1 MGSSENFSQKQLAH
15 RKRRFQTW
23 SAGVWGSRR
32 KIFYNKKFVNPVVSS
47 YTYEQRHSSWMQPL
61 FPSHDICPGA
71 SEEDPE
77 DTVVLQTGGQA
88 NNRRLS
94 SIETFPTVPSCT
106 LPPLP
111 RARAGH
117 STFVTT
123 GPKQNVV
130 VCGGFDGEYTSSCL
144 VLDLE
149 NQRWNSNKIG
159 QLPQARM
166 SHSAVSE
173 PWKSVIDRGQW
184 QKKVSLTGCI
194 LSCN

>member
-1 MGSSENFSQKQLAH
+1 
-15 RKRRFQTW
+15 
-23 SAGVWGSRR
+23 
-32 KIFYNKKFVNPVVSS
+32 
-47 YTYEQRHSSWMQPL
+47 MQPL

-94 SIETFPTVPSCT
+94 SIETFPIVPSCT

-166 SHSAVSE
+166 SHSAVSINTVGTYLIGGTKNNNKRTIDFLPERTTEWTTGPSMDMDMDE
-173 PWKSVIDRGQW
+173 PCAVKIT
-184 QKKVSLTGCI
+184 KLCF
-194 LSCN
+194 LLP